1 MVESLEL
8 EVEMTFRLVKHSPL
22 YTARHD
28 IMLTHNIF
36 VNFHE
41 RNLRAY
47 INFDCEIIMF
57 MLK

>member
-1 MVESLEL
+1 
-8 EVEMTFRLVKHSPL
+8 MTIRLVKHSPL